1 MILNNINNLIIEST
15 LLTENKYKILYD
27 LGKDVI
33 GDFAKDAL
41 EDLDDHPASQYLNS
55 KIGIGFKELSVVLS
69 LAGLA
74 FTIGKITYN
83 QFTSIKY
90 KILKL
95 KKLKQRL
102 KKDKNNIELQ
112 KEIQELEEFLEQEK
126 AKLKTITKNQYNY

>member
-1 MILNNINNLIIEST
+1 MILNNIDNLIIEST

-33 GDFAKDAL
+33 GDFAKDSL
-41 EDLDDHPASQYLNS
+41 ENLDGHPISQYLNS

-83 QFTSIKY
+83 HFTSIKY
-90 KILKL
+90 KILRL
-95 KKLKQRL
+95 KKLKQQL

-126 AKLKTITKNQYNY
+126 IKLQSATKNYK